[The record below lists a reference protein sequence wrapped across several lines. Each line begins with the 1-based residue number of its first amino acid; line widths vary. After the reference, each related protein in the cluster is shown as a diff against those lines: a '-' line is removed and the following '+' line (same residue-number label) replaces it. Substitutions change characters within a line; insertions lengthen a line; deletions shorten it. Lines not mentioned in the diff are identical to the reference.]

1 MTDIKYNNKI
11 GAVLIGIFSIS
22 ILVAF
27 SKIDTANV
35 DSQKQNATPSLVQQK
50 LKEKLDKFE
59 NTILEKCR
67 KEAIDDA
74 EIFVD
79 SLVSEELNSLA
90 GDTIAFPRKPIKPTL
105 PQKIILNDS
114 TKIDPILQEY

>member
-1 MTDIKYNNKI
+1 MTDIKYLYKI
-11 GAVLIGIFSIS
+11 GVVLIGIFSIS

-27 SKIDTANV
+27 SSTDTTNIDNQQENTG
-35 DSQKQNATPSLVQQK
+35 PSLVQQK
-50 LKEKLDKFE
+50 LKEKLDKFK

-67 KEAIDDA
+67 KEAIADA

-79 SLVSEELNSLA
+79 SLVSEELNLLA
-90 GDTIAFPRKPIKPTL
+90 GDTIAFPRKPTRPGL

-114 TKIDPILQEY
+114 IKIDPIF